1 MPPNSRPHSN
11 SIILFPTFQRI
22 QAETRP
28 HHDQHSQRLSK
39 PKPRRPRQSEQP
51 QQLAGHIP
59 SDAQV
64 NPEKTRPLESGQGE
78 AGESAAERSAA
89 GSEWEK
95 CGGSREQG
103 GAGL

>member
-11 SIILFPTFQRI
+11 SITLFPTFQRI
-22 QAETRP
+22 QPETRP

-39 PKPRRPRQSEQP
+39 PKP

-64 NPEKTRPLESGQGE
+64 NPEKTRALESGQGE
-78 AGESAAERSAA
+78 AGESAAERSGA